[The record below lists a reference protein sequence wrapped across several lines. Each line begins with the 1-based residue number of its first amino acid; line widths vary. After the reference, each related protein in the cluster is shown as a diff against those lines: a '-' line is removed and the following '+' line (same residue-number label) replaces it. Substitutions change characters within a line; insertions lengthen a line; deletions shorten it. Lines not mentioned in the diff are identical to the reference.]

1 LVLVCFERKVQL
13 TGCWWLVCSEEKS
26 TAVWWL
32 ISQANRTHAGR
43 HHVHAYFRHKSRHIL
58 LLPEAA
64 VAKEEAEMHK
74 RWPRRTICG
83 TCR

>member
-1 LVLVCFERKVQL
+1 
-13 TGCWWLVCSEEKS
+13 
-26 TAVWWL
+26 
-32 ISQANRTHAGR
+32 
-43 HHVHAYFRHKSRHIL
+43 L